1 MGFTQLDKDSGLT
14 TLNSYLEGKSY
25 IESYSPSQADVAVF
39 KALNHKV
46 PDHSKY
52 PHAARWYNHIAS
64 YSEEFSSLPGD
75 STHDASHY
83 GPEVVV
89 EGTREV
95 KKEADDDD
103 DVDLFGSS
111 DEEDDEEVERQK
123 AERLAAYHAKK
134 AAKPKVIAKSMVTL
148 DVKPWD
154 DTTDMAEMEK
164 CVKTIQLDGLVWG
177 ACKLVPV
184 GYGINKLQI
193 SCVVED
199 DKVGVDDLE
208 EKITAFEDYVQS
220 VDVASFNKL

>member
-1 MGFTQLDKDSGLT
+1 GFTQLDKDSGLT
-14 TLNSYLEGKSY
+14 ALNSYLEGKSY

-75 STHDASHY
+75 STHDSSHY
-83 GPEVVV
+83 GPAVV
-89 EGTREV
+89 EETTRE
-95 KKEADDDD
+95 
-103 DVDLFGSS
+103 
-111 DEEDDEEVERQK
+111 
-123 AERLAAYHAKK
+123 K

-177 ACKLVPV
+177 ASKLVPV
-184 GYGINKLQI
+184 GYGIKKLQI